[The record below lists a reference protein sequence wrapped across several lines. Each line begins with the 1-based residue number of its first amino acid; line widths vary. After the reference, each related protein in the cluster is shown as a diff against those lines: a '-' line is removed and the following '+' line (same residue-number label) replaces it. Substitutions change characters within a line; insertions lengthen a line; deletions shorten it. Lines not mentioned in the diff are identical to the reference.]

1 LTDIKDYIA
10 SLPIEMERMKAEMVK
25 VFDVYK
31 ILEEFK
37 EKISKDEMDK
47 KWIIFGKPKEL
58 LDLVE
63 KRNKD
68 L

>member
-1 LTDIKDYIA
+1 
-10 SLPIEMERMKAEMVK
+10 MERMKAEMVK

-31 ILEEFK
+31 IMEEFK